1 MAGPHYIA
9 FEGPIG
15 VGKTSLAQLLAEP
28 LNARVI
34 LERVEDNPFLSLF
47 YKDQSR
53 HALQTQLYFLLSR
66 YQQQEEFHQPDLFNR
81 ITITDYLFAKDKIFA
96 YQTLND
102 PELHLYNQIYTILA
116 ARIPQPDLVIYL
128 QASTDVLL
136 ERIRLR
142 ARDYER
148 EIDPRYVE
156 EINQAYNHYF
166 FHYND
171 TPLLVIKTTEIDFV
185 QSQADLDDLIKQIR
199 QMKRG
204 TQYYVPMSHRE

>member
-1 MAGPHYIA
+1 MPGPHYIA
-9 FEGPIG
+9 IEGPIG

-96 YQTLND
+96 YQTLDD
-102 PELHLYNQIYTILA
+102 PELHLYNQIYAILA
-116 ARIPQPDLVIYL
+116 ARTPQPDLVIFL

-136 ERIRLR
+136 ERIRRR

-148 EIDPRYVE
+148 EISPRYVE
-156 EINQAYNHYF
+156 GINQAYNHYF

-185 QSQADLDDLIKQIR
+185 QSQADLDDLIRQIR

-204 TQYYVPMSHRE
+204 TQYYVPMGNR